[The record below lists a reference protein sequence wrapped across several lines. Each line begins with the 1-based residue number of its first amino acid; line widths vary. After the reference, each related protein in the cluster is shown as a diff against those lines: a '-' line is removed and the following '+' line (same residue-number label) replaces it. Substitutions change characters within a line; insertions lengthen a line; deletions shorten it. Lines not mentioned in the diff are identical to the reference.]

1 MMSQRRAYQLAQAV
15 ALLSGLGYT
24 LVGLALL
31 FTPVWFFQHIGMYPP
46 YNRHYEGDLGT
57 AMLPAGIS
65 LLVAATAPRRYLPLL
80 WLGTAISVLHAANHA
95 VEVVARGMSEL
106 GTALSL
112 TVLAVELG
120 LATAYVSSQP
130 KKDAAA

>member
-1 MMSQRRAYQLAQAV
+1 MPPRRAYRLAQV
-15 ALLSGLGYT
+15 VVLLAGLGYT

-31 FTPVWFFQHIGMYPP
+31 FAPVWFFQHIGMYPP

-57 AMLPAGIS
+57 AMLPVGVS

-95 VEVVARGMSEL
+95 VEVVAHGVSEL
-106 GTALSL
+106 GTAGS
-112 TVLAVELG
+112 LAVFAVALG

-130 KKDAAA
+130 KGDVAA